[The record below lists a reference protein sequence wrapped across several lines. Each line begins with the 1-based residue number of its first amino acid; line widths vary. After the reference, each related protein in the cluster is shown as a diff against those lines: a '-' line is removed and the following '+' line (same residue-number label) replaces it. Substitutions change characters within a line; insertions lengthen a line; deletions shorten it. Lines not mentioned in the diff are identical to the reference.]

1 MRRHSLRLLTT
12 PPIPVPPSLKTSPY
26 LTTSTIFSCGLA
38 SPTLPSEEDEK
49 WLQDT
54 IPIPSRH
61 HVQLASAS
69 SHSTGLSLHSGSM
82 ARNAGEDNSP
92 RSAVTGGVLS
102 TQKSTDASGS
112 LHPEHH
118 HHHRRHLS
126 ASESARGCDSETTAN
141 HSRTSTFI
149 PPSLAFAPDP
159 SLRNVAC
166 QSAVLGKRRWSTG
179 PLRPPHHENAFS
191 LSGN

>member
-126 ASESARGCDSETTAN
+126 ASESARDSLVGV
-141 HSRTSTFI
+141 RTRSEFEERRL
-149 PPSLAFAPDP
+149 PVCSVGQAEMEYRPA
-159 SLRNVAC
+159 
-166 QSAVLGKRRWSTG
+166 SASSPRKRIFLVWELIR
-179 PLRPPHHENAFS
+179 
-191 LSGN
+191 